1 MQSNYIE
8 VCIHTDV
15 DSGEILGMLL
25 EGETLGSWEKDGL
38 LHIFWPEDRWNDA
51 ALADLKEVLGRF
63 GVDASDRNLI
73 VSTVP
78 DRDWNAVWAASL
90 KPIILGRRI
99 RIRQSWN
106 DPDPNFNG
114 IELIIDPKRA
124 FGTGYHVTTQLVVEW
139 LEENIRGG
147 ERVLDVGTGSGILAM
162 SAIRFGAISALGID
176 NDPVAIECAREYA
189 AGNGFGSELKLQVSS
204 YESLA
209 EEPFDI
215 IVANL
220 DSRTMPLFCQ
230 GISRLLKPGGIAC
243 LSGIQDQD
251 YEAVSANLQNL
262 LIAKK
267 RKRED
272 WLALSIKGL
281 GEC

>member
-1 MQSNYIE
+1 
-8 VCIHTDV
+8 
-15 DSGEILGMLL
+15 
-25 EGETLGSWEKDGL
+25 
-38 LHIFWPEDRWNDA
+38 
-51 ALADLKEVLGRF
+51 
-63 GVDASDRNLI
+63 
-73 VSTVP
+73 
-78 DRDWNAVWAASL
+78 
-90 KPIILGRRI
+90 
-99 RIRQSWN
+99 
-106 DPDPNFNG
+106 
-114 IELIIDPKRA
+114 
-124 FGTGYHVTTQLVVEW
+124 

-230 GISRLLKPGGIAC
+230 AISRLLKPGGIAC